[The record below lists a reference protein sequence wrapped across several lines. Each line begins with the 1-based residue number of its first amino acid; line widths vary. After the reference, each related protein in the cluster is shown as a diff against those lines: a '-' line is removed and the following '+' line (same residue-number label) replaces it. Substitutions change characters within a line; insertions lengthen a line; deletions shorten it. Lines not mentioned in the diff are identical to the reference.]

1 MQVLGV
7 RWVKTMQQETKLAIF
22 AVVGIVFMTALVSF
36 QQNPILFSQ
45 ESTPMQA
52 VTGNV
57 YKQPMAYKIHGEIQ
71 SDGLK
76 YTKYPNKRYHPR
88 DNVYTI
94 HYYNPAFRH

>member
-1 MQVLGV
+1 
-7 RWVKTMQQETKLAIF
+7 MQQETKLALLAMIGIVIIV
-22 AVVGIVFMTALVSF
+22 AVVFF
-36 QQNPILFSQ
+36 QQRITISVQ

-57 YKQPMAYKIHGEIQ
+57 YKQPIAYKIQGEIQ
-71 SDGLK
+71 TDGLK